1 MLNTLSGTVA
11 VLWHALFTSVNT
23 PKLPNGSSIHMH
35 EDTPQLTARVW
46 PLLIVIPLSK
56 HQPLLDT
63 VAAESEA
70 VTESSPAVCREHL
83 ELFNYGCFGENSG
96 RMHRGREGGFKGR

>member
-1 MLNTLSGTVA
+1 M
-11 VLWHALFTSVNT
+11 LWHALFTSVNT
-23 PKLPNGSSIHMH
+23 PKLPSSSIHMH
-35 EDTPQLTARVW
+35 EDTPQLTAHVW

-83 ELFNYGCFGENSG
+83 DLFNYGRFGKNSRKKHRGSG
-96 RMHRGREGGFKGR
+96 RGFKGR

>member
-1 MLNTLSGTVA
+1 
-11 VLWHALFTSVNT
+11 
-23 PKLPNGSSIHMH
+23 MH

-46 PLLIVIPLSK
+46 PPLIVIPLSK

-70 VTESSPAVCREHL
+70 VTESSPAVCGEHL
-83 ELFNYGCFGENSG
+83 DLFNYGRFGKNS
-96 RMHRGREGGFKGR
+96 RKMHRGSEGGFKGR